1 MLWVLYSPETYRK
14 LVVDD
19 GMSRE
24 EYEALLVDASH
35 RLAAGQSRE
44 RHAAHDPARQTDA
57 MHLAVFNIGRLR
69 APMDDPLIDD
79 FRNNL
84 DRINALAEESP
95 GFVWRLQDE
104 SGNATNITPYPDP
117 MVITNMAVWESIDE
131 LADFT
136 YRSGH
141 LEQLRRRRDFFEPM
155 TRRVPRALVDPRG
168 PRPDDGRGD
177 GAPRAPPRAR
187 AHARTPS
194 PSAIASSPATTRS
207 REGSDLDTCPA

>member
-1 MLWVLYSPETYRK
+1 
-14 LVVDD
+14 
-19 GMSRE
+19 
-24 EYEALLVDASH
+24 
-35 RLAAGQSRE
+35 
-44 RHAAHDPARQTDA
+44 
-57 MHLAVFNIGRLR
+57 MHLALFNIGRLR

-79 FRNNL
+79 FRNDL

-155 TRRVPRALVDPRG
+155 ADAYLVLWWVPEGHVPTMEEAMARLEHLREHGPTSRAFTFRHRFEPG
-168 PRPDDGRGD
+168 DDQ
-177 GAPRAPPRAR
+177 A
-187 AHARTPS
+187 
-194 PSAIASSPATTRS
+194 

>member
-1 MLWVLYSPETYRK
+1 
-14 LVVDD
+14 
-19 GMSRE
+19 
-24 EYEALLVDASH
+24 
-35 RLAAGQSRE
+35 
-44 RHAAHDPARQTDA
+44 
-57 MHLAVFNIGRLR
+57 MHLALFNIGRLR

-95 GFVWRLQDE
+95 GFVWRLQDD

-155 TRRVPRALVDPRG
+155 TDAYLVLWWIPEGHVPTMDEAMARLEHLREHGPTSEAFTFRHRFDPG
-168 PRPDDGRGD
+168 DDQ
-177 GAPRAPPRAR
+177 
-187 AHARTPS
+187 AHD
-194 PSAIASSPATTRS
+194 
-207 REGSDLDTCPA
+207 GSDLDTCPA